1 MGARKKF
8 NRKGGILIQ
17 RVVGQIET
25 TRLSRFSIIFAFKS
39 FLIILCSDYQN
50 RTGIVSNTGKLSYVI
65 YFNDRPWVAKLNGIT
80 IYHSIETIEL
90 DSAAVMNLMY
100 LHMVHQ
106 MHANWIFSYSNC
118 LRAQFAVQ
126 IKI

>member
-39 FLIILCSDYQN
+39 FLIILCSDN

-65 YFNDRPWVAKLNGIT
+65 YFNDRP
-80 IYHSIETIEL
+80 
-90 DSAAVMNLMY
+90 
-100 LHMVHQ
+100 
-106 MHANWIFSYSNC
+106 
-118 LRAQFAVQ
+118 
-126 IKI
+126 